1 MRLSYYRAKRELD
14 SAVLTNRA
22 TDIDAA
28 TIDMYVR
35 CLFGTRSANALSY
48 CRINKLAVSLLN
60 TGDENNIPLPY
71 GQCLFGM
78 RNANVL
84 LQGEATTCASSWI
97 SPVRKPL

>member
-1 MRLSYYRAKRELD
+1 MRLSYYRAKRE

-22 TDIDAA
+22 TEVDAA

-35 CLFGTRSANALSY
+35 CLVGIRSADSLSY
-48 CRINKLAVSLLN
+48 CRISKAVVAFIDPTSSN
-60 TGDENNIPLPY
+60 DVKLPY

-84 LQGEATTCASSWI
+84 LQVS
-97 SPVRKPL
+97 